1 MTTDVALSRDEWLSK
16 NPLRKWRTREGVS
29 IMTAA
34 ARIGC
39 STSSIQKWEAG
50 ASTPNL
56 SSFVDIAAATGL
68 DSESLQ
74 RSWTRWSKQ
83 QPS

>member
-1 MTTDVALSRDEWLSK
+1 MPTTQLSREEWLES
-16 NPLRKWRTREGVS
+16 NPLRRWRTRERVS

-50 ASTPNL
+50 ASQPTAESL
-56 SSFVDIAAATGL
+56 VDIASATGR
-68 DSESLQ
+68 DAESLA
-74 RSWTRWSKQ
+74 RAWTRWTKQ
-83 QPS
+83 QPA